1 MLILLETMAEE
12 RRTATAPE
20 LLEPLMARLAGG
32 DQEALA
38 ELYHRTRTSVYG
50 LALSYLKNRHDAED
64 VTQDAF
70 VRAWENAHQYRP
82 QGTPLAWLLTIA
94 RNLALM
100 KLRERGRTQDMALE
114 DWERL
119 AAENPM
125 VTVEDRQVLDAAL
138 TGGVEYPAL
147 SDQLDQALS
156 GTELTGL
163 SEQEL
168 ADRVAGKLAEELL
181 AAKFLQGI
189 PLAGAVGGVLDS
201 RLTARLLDYAALKYT
216 RRFLLDHRPAGAAG
230 L

>member
-50 LALSYLKNRHDAED
+50 LALSYLKNQHDAED

-138 TGGVEYPAL
+138 TA
-147 SDQLDQALS
+147 
-156 GTELTGL
+156 
-163 SEQEL
+163 L
-168 ADRVAGKLAEELL
+168 ADDERFARFAFLVAMRFGSERKST
-181 AAKFLQGI
+181 LQERQFI
-189 PLAGAVGGVLDS
+189 FVQIA
-201 RLTARLLDYAALKYT
+201 
-216 RRFLLDHRPAGAAG
+216 
-230 L
+230 

>member
-50 LALSYLKNRHDAED
+50 LALSYLKNQHDAED

-100 KLRERGRTQDMALE
+100 KLRERARTQDLPPE
-114 DWERL
+114 DWESFSIDSHD
-119 AAENPM
+119 
-125 VTVEDRQVLDAAL
+125 VTTEDRTVLTAAL
-138 TGGVEYPAL
+138 STLSDEERQIIMLHVTAGLKHREIAQLLELPLSTVLSKYRRAL
-147 SDQLDQALS
+147 S
-156 GTELTGL
+156 
-163 SEQEL
+163 
-168 ADRVAGKLAEELL
+168 KLKQKLE
-181 AAKFLQGI
+181 
-189 PLAGAVGGVLDS
+189 GGD
-201 RLTARLLDYAALKYT
+201 AR
-216 RRFLLDHRPAGAAG
+216 
-230 L
+230 